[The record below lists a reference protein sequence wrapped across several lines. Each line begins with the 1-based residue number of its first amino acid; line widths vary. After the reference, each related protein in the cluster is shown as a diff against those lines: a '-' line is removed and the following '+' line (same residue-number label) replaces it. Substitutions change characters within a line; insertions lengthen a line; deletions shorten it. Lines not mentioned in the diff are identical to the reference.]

1 MAAEGQSDKIVS
13 DMEACMKQRCIIE
26 FLCVEKMAPTDIHGH
41 LLSTG
46 DQRVDVDVSTVRR
59 WVIRFSSG
67 DTGSES
73 PRLMQIFMSAAGKL
87 LFITGE
93 NA

>member
-1 MAAEGQSDKIVS
+1 
-13 DMEACMKQRCIIE
+13 
-26 FLCVEKMAPTDIHGH
+26 MAPTDIHGH